1 MLKRRVSRENHA
13 LSSESHLNLVRARL
27 VRDRPEMTS
36 TRRGGGW
43 GQAVLTICWR
53 EGVGGVKIL
62 KSCWRHFWMVPNWS
76 EHAHVRELMTFN
88 HLGSNNTHTFVNW
101 WPSIITHRSNKPN
114 VSSPKQNLN
123 AHCLQMCVG
132 KLISKLQSQ
141 TTNKSFTK
149 KQKWKLGCAH
159 TPHEIQ
165 IDYVTLHKRCVY
177 F

>member
-1 MLKRRVSRENHA
+1 MCFFFGCGA
-13 LSSESHLNLVRARL
+13 LFH
-27 VRDRPEMTS
+27 
-36 TRRGGGW
+36 
-43 GQAVLTICWR
+43 
-53 EGVGGVKIL
+53 
-62 KSCWRHFWMVPNWS
+62 
-76 EHAHVRELMTFN
+76 
-88 HLGSNNTHTFVNW
+88 THTFVNW

-165 IDYVTLHKRCVY
+165 IDYVTLHERCVCTTKLFRAGLSKAHCLVCKTLQNKWKLMHTPHEIQNDSVTLHKRCVY
-177 F
+177 LKRWQSQSKTRRGLKHCAP